1 MGAVSCGQTLTI
13 SATLPSAPVFGPS
26 EPWDPEKAGSESYV
40 VAYKEGMAAVKAN
53 MHDAALPLLYDAA
66 EKTMEQNDVVMYN
79 LGRVLGHI
87 DGTNGRRPVRTH
99 NKTGSQSPH
108 ARLHYCIISHG
119 TGLLLICGHHR

>member
-1 MGAVSCGQTLTI
+1 MPFFA
-13 SATLPSAPVFGPS
+13 GPS

-87 DGTNGRRPVRTH
+87 DGTNGRRPVRNTQQ
-99 NKTGSQSPH
+99 NRKPVPTRVFALLYYF
-108 ARLHYCIISHG
+108 ARDGPIID
-119 TGLLLICGHHR
+119 LWPP